1 MSFTVAQIDEHLIG
15 MGHSGTLNKVR
26 NKEAMY
32 ERAAAIFTN
41 RVKTLEM
48 IRLAALSSVV
58 HDDYYDYALPSDF
71 GTLLDVM
78 PQDDRES
85 WDKAYRLP
93 SGQFDLKKAIGD
105 RTISIEGR
113 EGAKMA
119 RINWRSRKGKL
130 LNNMDSYNGNGTWIA
145 VGGTTGIET
154 DTITKFTG
162 AGSVRFDLAAT
173 GNGISNI
180 GMSQVDMTAES
191 QEADIFV
198 PLYIPSAAALA
209 ALTSVTAIWGNDITT
224 AYWTS
229 TAVTTQADGSALR
242 VGWNILKFSWV
253 TATQTGT
260 VAPATIDSFKLT
272 FVTTGAIANLRVD
285 NIVFSIGRAFDI
297 KYYTKYLF
305 KNATS
310 GAYQSKP
317 TINSTDDFVLVD
329 NDTLPMFLFELM
341 SAMAHQVEGSDS
353 AFDMEY
359 AAAQL
364 KDLYPHYKGQYPN
377 QSKKMIA
384 KTTHSAA
391 RNARR
396 FGRY

>member
-1 MSFTVAQIDEHLIG
+1 MFTVAQIDEHLIG
-15 MGHSGTLNKVR
+15 MGHSGTLNKIR

-32 ERAAAIFTN
+32 ERAASIFTT

-48 IRLAALSSVV
+48 MRLAALSSVV

-71 GTLLDVM
+71 GSLLDVT
-78 PQDDRES
+78 PQDDRQK
-85 WDKAYRLP
+85 WDALYRLP
-93 SGQFDLKKAIGD
+93 AGQFDLRKAIGD

-113 EGAKMA
+113 EGTKMA

-130 LNNMDSYNGNGTWIA
+130 LNAMDDYDGNGTWIA

-180 GMSQVDMTAES
+180 GMDVVDMTDED
-191 QEADIFV
+191 EVADIFV
-198 PLYIPSAAALA
+198 PLYIPTAAALA
-209 ALTSVTAIWGNDITT
+209 AITSVTAIWGNDITT
-224 AYWTS
+224 AFWTS

-242 VGWNILKFSWV
+242 VGWNILKFSWA
-253 TATQTGT
+253 TATETGT
-260 VAPATIDSFKLT
+260 VAPATIDSMKFT
-272 FVTTGAIANLRVD
+272 FVTTGAVANLRLD
-285 NIVFSIGRAFDI
+285 NIVFTIGRAFDI
-297 KYYTKYLF
+297 KYYTKFLF
-305 KNATS
+305 KNATT

-317 TINSTDDFVLVD
+317 TTGSTDDYVLVD
-329 NDTLPMFLFELM
+329 NDTLPMFLFELL
-341 SAMAHQVEGSDS
+341 SVMAHQVEGSDS

-364 KDLYPHYKGQYPN
+364 KDLYPHYKGQFPN
-377 QSKKMIA
+377 QAKKLIA
-384 KTTHSAA
+384 RTTHSAS
-391 RNARR
+391 RNARK